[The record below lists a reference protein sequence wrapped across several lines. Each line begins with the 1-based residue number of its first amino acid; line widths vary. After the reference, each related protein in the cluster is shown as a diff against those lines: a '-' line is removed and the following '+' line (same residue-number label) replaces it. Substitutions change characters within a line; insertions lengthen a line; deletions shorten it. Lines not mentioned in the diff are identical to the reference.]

1 MWIQGLT
8 EATVTSLRTSWGQVY
23 GFIPAFIGAII
34 ILVIGLIVAAVL
46 GSLVER
52 ALRSI
57 KLDEL
62 LRKIGLATY
71 VERAGLR
78 LDSGKFFGKIVYW
91 FFVIVV
97 VLAISSILGLQVFS
111 AFLAQVLVYLPNIV
125 VAALIMLATLA
136 VAKFLKSAVRASALS
151 AKFHAA
157 KFLGTFV
164 WWVVVIFG
172 FVTALSQLGINIFIF
187 QVLIYGFVAM
197 LAIAGGVGFG
207 LGGKDYA
214 AHLLNKFRQETEE
227 R

>member
-8 EATVTSLRTSWGQVY
+8 EATVRSLRTSWGQVY
-23 GFIPAFIGAII
+23 GFVPAFVGALI

-52 ALRSI
+52 FFRSV

-97 VLAISSILGLQVFS
+97 VLAISNILNLEVFS
-111 AFLAQVLVYLPNIV
+111 AFLTQVLLYLPNIV

-136 VAKFLKSAVRASALS
+136 VAKFLKAAVRASALS
-151 AKFHAA
+151 ARFHAA
-157 KFLGTFV
+157 NFLGTFV

-197 LAIAGGVGFG
+197 LAIAGGVAFG

-214 AHLLNKFRQETEE
+214 SYLVSKLKQGTEGK
-227 R
+227 

>member
-1 MWIQGLT
+1 MWIQNLT
-8 EATVTSLRTSWGQVY
+8 EATVRSLRTSWGQVY
-23 GFIPAFIGAII
+23 NFVPAFIGALV

-46 GSLVER
+46 CSLVER
-52 ALRSI
+52 LFRSI

-62 LRKIGLATY
+62 LRKLGLATY

-78 LDSGKFFGKIVYW
+78 MDSGKFFGAIVYW

-97 VLAISSILGLQVFS
+97 VLAMSNILGLEVFS
-111 AFLAQVLVYLPNIV
+111 AFLTQVLLYLPNIFI
-125 VAALIMLATLA
+125 AALIMLATLA
-136 VAKFLKSAVRASALS
+136 VAKFLKAAVKASALS
-151 AKFHAA
+151 ARFHAA

-164 WWVVVIFG
+164 WWVVAIFG

-197 LAIAGGVGFG
+197 LAIAGGVAFG

-214 AHLLNKFRQETEE
+214 SHLVDRFKQETEG